1 MRRAPLQRARR
12 ERRVTIR
19 RRPSTMNV
27 RRVEIFG
34 MV

>member
-1 MRRAPLQRARR
+1 MRRAPLQRTRR
-12 ERRVTIR
+12 EREVTIR
-19 RRPSTMNV
+19 RRSATMNV